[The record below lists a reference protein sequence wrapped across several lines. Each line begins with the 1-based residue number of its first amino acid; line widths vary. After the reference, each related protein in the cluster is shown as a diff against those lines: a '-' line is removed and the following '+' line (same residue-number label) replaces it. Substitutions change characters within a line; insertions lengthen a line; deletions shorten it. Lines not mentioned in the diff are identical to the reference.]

1 MVNKIIKIKQEQFLK
16 LITKITQE
24 EFLKLYKNKDLTI
37 KEIAKQLEVS
47 SQAIYRLARQL
58 GVKRRDKI
66 K

>member
-1 MVNKIIKIKQEQFLK
+1 MVNN
-16 LITKITQE
+16 ITKITQE
-24 EFLKLYKNKDLTI
+24 EFLKLYNNKDLTI
-37 KEIAKQLEVS
+37 KEVAKQLKVD

>member
-1 MVNKIIKIKQEQFLK
+1 MVNKITKIKQEQFLK

-37 KEIAKQLEVS
+37 KELAKQLEVN

-58 GVKRRDKI
+58 GVKRSDKL
-66 K
+66 